1 MTASA
6 RIVWLG
12 HATVGIEV
20 DGARFLTDP
29 VLRGRLLHLRRDV
42 PAPVADG
49 GVDAVLL
56 SHLHHD
62 HLDLPSLLALGRDTT
77 VVLPARAGRV
87 LRRRG
92 FERLVELDVGDE
104 AVVAGVTVRATYAE
118 HPGWRIPGLGNSP
131 ALGYVVSGSR
141 RIYFAGD
148 TDLFD
153 GLATVDPAL
162 DLALLPVAGWGRKVG
177 RGHLDAGRAADAVAL
192 LQPRVAVPIHWGTLR
207 PVRPLPGPPHPDPA
221 AEFARLAAD
230 RAPGVDVRI
239 LQPGE
244 RLDVP

>member
-1 MTASA
+1 METTA

-29 VLRGRLLHLRRDV
+29 VLRGRLLHLRRREL
-42 PAPVADG
+42 APEHDLRL
-49 GVDAVLL
+49 DAVLL

-62 HLDLPSLLALGRDTT
+62 HLDLPSLLSLGRETT
-77 VVLPARAGRV
+77 IVLPARAGRL

-92 FERLVELDVGDE
+92 FTELVELDVGDE
-104 AVVAGVTVRATYAE
+104 AQVGGATVRATYAE

-131 ALGYVVSGSR
+131 ALGYVVAGTR
-141 RIYFAGD
+141 RVYFAGD

-153 GLATVDPAL
+153 GLATIDPAL
-162 DLALLPVAGWGRKVG
+162 DLARLPVAGWGRKVG
-177 RGHLDAGRAADAVAL
+177 RGHLDPARAAEAAAL
-192 LQPRVAVPIHWGTLR
+192 LRPRLAVPIHWGTLR
-207 PVRPLPGPPHPDPA
+207 PVRPLPGPPDPDPA
-221 AEFARLAAD
+221 AEFARLAAV
-230 RAPGVDVRI
+230 RAPEVEVRI

-244 RLDVP
+244 RLDLP